1 MNIKSVY
8 KCIATTVL
16 LSQIMSPSILHAQE
30 VSDKAESGV
39 VTQPENKRTG
49 LMGYY
54 YNDSNFSE
62 LVMMTPEKNGE
73 LKIIKE
79 DHGELLP
86 EGKRNIQSI
95 RWIGY
100 IKPSEDGE
108 YIFSTSSDQNIVMQI
123 DGKTVINQSP
133 MENKIELDKDKLYE
147 IRLEY
152 RQDENGKHQNLSDLK
167 LFWSRT
173 NSDKIVIPEE
183 NLVLPNFAPG
193 ENKTKLIPETH
204 SFDDNSIP
212 DTADLCLDTDDDSIP
227 DYWETNGFT
236 IKGNKFV
243 EWTDDLAKKG
253 YIKYVSNPMTAYTT
267 GDPYT
272 DFEKSAGQMPAAVAK
287 EAHNPLVAAFPAVG
301 VKMEKM
307 IISENKDY
315 TNAEEHAMSSNQS
328 SGTTVGTEVHV
339 GVSENYGITG
349 GVSASFSHSNTTEN
363 TISKSNGNTIHLNE
377 ADAAFTNLNV
387 RYYNSGTAPIYRVAP
402 TTSFVLGGETI
413 GSFTAQANQI
423 GNDLNPGDTY
433 PNKELHALSLNT
445 MDQFN
450 AQPIKMNRQQLERL
464 RAGAPVK
471 LETPQVAGK
480 YAKVLSNGDISVAGD
495 WAPKLGQIENKT
507 ADIILNTGDT
517 VKEEKV
523 AAREYNNPEDKT
535 PELTLADALK
545 LAFGAKE
552 ENGKLTFNGHNISE
566 HSVELFYDENTK
578 KEMKKQLE
586 KMSNKNMYDIK
597 LTPKMKIVIKTP
609 TILESGTDSNID
621 WETTNTNQP
630 GLDDVGYSTANIG
643 YGILK
648 SKLEPNTSYVLS
660 AYFKGTKHEKEIEFG
675 IGSGKG
681 DYAVNQK
688 FELSQ
693 GGNWKKVELKFTTG
707 DDVSKFNT
715 VRVKNDRNDETRQ
728 VYFDNI
734 AITKLGKAEKKFDGV
749 SEDYIKE
756 AHTFKSVHSDKKNGT
771 NYINSINLNV
781 NKPIKWKYKVK
792 MNGKE
797 VGDLKNIS
805 EPDAN
810 GVIKINFLDLNNGSG
825 FLSTDH
831 IEVYAVKE
839 GLRPVKIAEN
849 HKYNM
854 EAILKFKN
862 AGESG
867 MIEPYGDIRFIN
879 NGEVFEIWKDAIE
892 NSSREYTQDQP
903 YKKDITFRTFT
914 PITEESN
921 IRFIANVKEEDYLAN
936 QDDILAYGENDPKDS
951 KGLNGNIYFTG
962 DVADDS
968 VNIEYKITK

>member
-16 LSQIMSPSILHAQE
+16 LSQIMSPNILHAQE
-30 VSDKAESGV
+30 VSDKAQSGV
-39 VTQPENKRTG
+39 VNQAEIKRSG

-54 YNDSNFSE
+54 YNDSNFNE
-62 LVMMTPEKNGE
+62 LVMMTPEKNGD

-79 DHGELLP
+79 DHDELLSK
-86 EGKRNIQSI
+86 EKQSIQSI

-100 IKPSEDGE
+100 IKPSESGE
-108 YIFSTSSDQNIVMQI
+108 YTFSTSSDQNIAMQI

-133 MENKIELDKDKLYE
+133 MENKIELEKDKLYE

-152 RQDENGKHQNLSDLK
+152 RQDEAVNQKNLSDLQ
-167 LFWSRT
+167 LFWART
-173 NSDKIVIPEE
+173 NSDKIVVPEE

-193 ENKTKLIPETH
+193 ENKTKLIPETPLL
-204 SFDDNSIP
+204 DDNSIP
-212 DTADLCLDTDDDSIP
+212 DTTDQSLDTDDDGIL
-227 DYWETNGFT
+227 DHWEINGYT
-236 IKGNKFV
+236 IKGQKSV
-243 EWTDDLAKKG
+243 LWTKELGKKG
-253 YIKYVSNPMTAYTT
+253 YIKYVSNPMNAYTT

-272 DFEKSAGQMPAAVAK
+272 DFEKASGHLPAAVAK

-315 TNAEEHAMSSNQS
+315 TNSEEHAMSSSETAGMTFGGEVNVGY
-328 SGTTVGTEVHV
+328 SGL
-339 GVSENYGITG
+339 YGITG
-349 GVSASFSHSNTTEN
+349 GVTANFSHSNTTEN
-363 TISKSNGNTIHLNE
+363 TSSTSNGNTLHFNA
-377 ADAAFTNLNV
+377 ADAAYVNLNV
-387 RYYNSGTAPIYRVAP
+387 RYYNSGTAPIYRAAP

-450 AQPIKMNRQQLERL
+450 SQPIKMNRQQLEKL

-480 YAKVLSNGDISVAGD
+480 YAKIVSSGDISVAGD

-523 AAREYNNPEDKT
+523 AAKNYTDPEDKT
-535 PELTLADALK
+535 PQLTLADALK
-545 LAFGAKE
+545 IAFGAKE

-578 KEMKKQLE
+578 KEMMKQLE

-597 LTPKMKIVIKTP
+597 LTPRMKIVIKTP
-609 TILESGTDSNID
+609 TVLDNGKDSNIE
-621 WETTNTNQP
+621 WETTNINQP
-630 GLDDVGYSTANIG
+630 GLDDVGYSTGNIG
-643 YGILK
+643 YGMLK

-660 AYFKGTKHEKEIEFG
+660 AYFKGTQHEKEIEFG

-681 DYAVNQK
+681 EYAVNQK

-693 GGNWKKVELKFTTG
+693 GGKWKKAELKFTTG

-715 VRVKNDRNDETRQ
+715 VRVKNDKNDDTRQ

-734 AITKLGKAEKKFDGV
+734 AITKLSKAEKKFDGV

-756 AHTFKSVHSDKKNGT
+756 AHAFESVRKDKNSGT
-771 NYINSINLNV
+771 DYVDSINLKV
-781 NKPIKWKYKVK
+781 NRPIKWKYKVK
-792 MNGKE
+792 VNGKE
-797 VGDLKNIS
+797 IGHSKNID
-805 EPDAN
+805 EPDSN
-810 GVIKINFLDLNNGSG
+810 GVIKINFLDFNSG
-825 FLSTDH
+825 IGIIATDH

-839 GLRPVKIAEN
+839 GLSPVKVAEN

-854 EAILKFKN
+854 EAIIKFKN

-879 NGEVFEIWKDAIE
+879 NGEVFEIWKDATE

-936 QDDILAYGENDPKDS
+936 QDDILAYGENEPKDS
-951 KGLNGNIYFTG
+951 KGLNGDIYFKG